1 MEGEQQENLNDIW
14 NRLKNGEFESA
25 GPVCPEITQDDENGQ
40 AMVLP
45 LDSPPGGNIKV
56 SRRSDNDDWY
66 LAG

>member
-1 MEGEQQENLNDIW
+1 MDSEQQENLNDIW
-14 NRLKNGEFESA
+14 NRLEKGEFESA
-25 GPVCPEITQDDENGQ
+25 GPVRPEIAQDDEHGQ

-56 SRRSDNDDWY
+56 SRRSGNDDWH